1 MVMNNLQ
8 EYVEQCV
15 AELSGPNAFK
25 ARHSLVEAG
34 PAALPLVIEAFL
46 AIEDPQVKVSLIQ
59 LIAEYRSNEA
69 VPFLQ
74 EQLKDSST
82 AIWQAALEA
91 MVILCSPEALHA
103 LHVSRATATDLQRWM
118 IDEAIQQI
126 NAFLE

>member
-8 EYVEQCV
+8 EYVDQCV

-34 PAALPLVIEAFL
+34 PAALPLVTEAFFQ
-46 AIEDPQVKVSLIQ
+46 IEDPHVKLSLVQ
-59 LIAEYRSNEA
+59 LIGEYRSNDA

-74 EQLKDSST
+74 EQLRNSIT
-82 AIWQAALEA
+82 AIWQAALESL
-91 MVILCSPEALHA
+91 VILASPEALHA
-103 LHVSRATATDLQRWM
+103 IHVSRATATDVQRWM
-118 IDEAIQQI
+118 FDEAIEQI

>member
-1 MVMNNLQ
+1 MNNLQ

-34 PAALPLVIEAFL
+34 PAALPVVIEAFL

-103 LHVSRATATDLQRWM
+103 LHVSRATATDVQRWM

>member
-1 MVMNNLQ
+1 MNNLQ

>member
-34 PAALPLVIEAFL
+34 PAALPLVIDAFL
-46 AIEDPQVKVSLIQ
+46 ATEDPHVRLSLVQ
-59 LIAEYRSNEA
+59 LISEYRSNDA
-69 VPFLQ
+69 VPFL
-74 EQLKDSST
+74 EEALKNSVA
-82 AIWQAALEA
+82 AIWEAALEGL
-91 MVILCSPEALHA
+91 VILASPEALHA
-103 LHVSRATATDLQRWM
+103 LHTARATATPLQRWQ
-118 IDEAIQQI
+118 IEEAIAQI